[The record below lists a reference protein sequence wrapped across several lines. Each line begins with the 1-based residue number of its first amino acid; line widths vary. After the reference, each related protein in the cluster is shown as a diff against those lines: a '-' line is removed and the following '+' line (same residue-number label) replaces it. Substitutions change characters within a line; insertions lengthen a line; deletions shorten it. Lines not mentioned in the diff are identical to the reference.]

1 MEALNGPPIRTVE
14 DVVREHVEGVLA
26 THGKTVPQYRIALEL
41 GWSPT
46 TLIRRLKEWAGG
58 ETVVRDRR

>member
-1 MEALNGPPIRTVE
+1 MEPIPGTPIRTVD

-26 THGKTVPQYRIALEL
+26 TYLGKVPQYRIALEL

-46 TLIRRLKEWAGG
+46 TLIRRLKEWAR
-58 ETVVRDRR
+58 EPEDRR